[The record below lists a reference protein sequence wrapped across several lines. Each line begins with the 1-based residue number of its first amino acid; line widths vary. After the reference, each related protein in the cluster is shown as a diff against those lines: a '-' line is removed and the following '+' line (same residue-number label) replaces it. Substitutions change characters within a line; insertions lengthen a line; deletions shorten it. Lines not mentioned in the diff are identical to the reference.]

1 MRKNRIH
8 HDRDR
13 RTGAVA
19 VTVAVA
25 IPVVIAF
32 AALSVDVGV
41 MYNAKADL
49 QRAADAAAMAAAS
62 RLTSLVS
69 GDPVTLGRQ
78 AARDTAHANP
88 VLNQAPQLTDSD
100 IVFGT
105 AKVNPFTQ
113 AVTFTPTENVP
124 NAVRVTVRKTA
135 DSPNGP
141 LPLYFARIFGRDSTN
156 VQATATAAVA
166 PRDIA
171 LVSDVSGSLVYDST
185 FRRWESVKIN
195 IYDVWNELPGG
206 AGEVGST
213 WGPGEELADP
223 AQSAGPAWGFFKH
236 MGFGDDPA
244 DQSNY
249 SVDGDPGLIKLQK
262 STTWS
267 NAELES
273 FLYAQNYSA
282 AEVAAILSPANDGSY
297 YENRVALALGL
308 ATWNSGISGG
318 RWQTL
323 GLPSQ
328 GNGNTIFG
336 SSEMQWQ
343 EPFLSTPANQAESIW
358 RDYIDR
364 YSRSSSPFRYQ
375 YGIKTMLDYTLEY
388 RRSESQTPE
397 LADVPVQ
404 PMEAVKEATKYMID
418 LLINALSF
426 DQISLELYSSA
437 GTHAVDLTHNFA
449 EVTAVLDD
457 IVPSGTTNMGQGME
471 RGIDELTSTRARGE
485 ARKILLVIT
494 DGQANVDRTG
504 RSSVTGGKQY
514 AVEEAERAAALGIQ
528 IISISVGQ
536 DSDQELMA
544 QIAEIGKGVHFHA
557 EGSIEEYESQ
567 LLEIFA
573 AVGGRR
579 TVSLIE

>member
-1 MRKNRIH
+1 MRKNRIRH
-8 HDRDR
+8 HRDR
-13 RTGAVA
+13 KHGAVA

-25 IPVVIAF
+25 IPVVFAF

-69 GDPVTLGRQ
+69 GDPVSLGRQ

-88 VLNQAPQLTDSD
+88 VLNQPPQLTDAD

-113 AVTFTPTENVP
+113 AVTFTPTEKVP
-124 NAVRVTVRKTA
+124 NAVRVTVRKTS

-141 LPLYFARIFGRDSTN
+141 LPLYFARIFGRHNTN

-171 LVSDVSGSLVYDST
+171 IVSDVSGSLVYDSE
-185 FRRWESVKIN
+185 FRRWETTRIN
-195 IYDVWNELPGG
+195 IYDVWNALPGG

-223 AQSAGPAWGFFKH
+223 AQAAGPAWGYFKRL
-236 MGFGDDPA
+236 GFGDDPG
-244 DQSNY
+244 DQSKYN
-249 SVDGDPGLIKLQK
+249 VEADPGLITLPKDQGW
-262 STTWS
+262 TD
-267 NAELES
+267 AQLEDY
-273 FLYAQNYSA
+273 LYDQNYSA
-282 AEVAAILSPANDGSY
+282 AEVSAILNPSNDYY

-308 ATWNSGISGG
+308 ATWNSGIAGG
-318 RWQTL
+318 RWEAL
-323 GLPSQ
+323 GLSRV
-328 GNGNTIFG
+328 GNRDNYYS
-336 SSEMQWQ
+336 SSELSWR
-343 EPFLSTPANQAESIW
+343 EPYLSASASQAESIW

-404 PMEAVKEATKYMID
+404 PMEAIKEATKYMID

-437 GTHAVDLTHNFA
+437 GTHAVDLTHDFS
-449 EVTAVLDD
+449 EVTAVLED
-457 IVPSGTTNMGQGME
+457 IVPSGSTNMGQGME

-494 DGQANVDRTG
+494 DGQANVDRSG
-504 RSSVTGGKQY
+504 RSSVTGGKLY

-567 LLEIFA
+567 LREIFA